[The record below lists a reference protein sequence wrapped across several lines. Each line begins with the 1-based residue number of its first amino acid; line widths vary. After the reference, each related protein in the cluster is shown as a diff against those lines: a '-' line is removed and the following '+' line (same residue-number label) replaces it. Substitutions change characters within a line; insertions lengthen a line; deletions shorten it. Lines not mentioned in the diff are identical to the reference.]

1 MKDNYSLLFGTSTYH
16 KLRAKY
22 DAVQKKSTRFQPK
35 FLALPFAVKREHDEI
50 ANDPEEGDNEEEKE
64 MEVEEQPAVETVPP
78 EDEESS
84 YPIYSGLTEDGL
96 SMIIIVS
103 GSVDGTLGV
112 YNRQNEQENRYY
124 KYTDFPNFYNP
135 IVSTDNHYCLIQVSK
150 VFIY

>member
-1 MKDNYSLLFGTSTYH
+1 
-16 KLRAKY
+16 
-22 DAVQKKSTRFQPK
+22 
-35 FLALPFAVKREHDEI
+35 
-50 ANDPEEGDNEEEKE
+50 

-135 IVSTDNHYCLIQVSK
+135 IVSTDNHYCLIQVSI